1 MGIALGF
8 DVLMRLIVAAAAN
21 EITMRCGRPVCVW
34 GGGQARG
41 APAPESIL
49 SKLFSPPAHTASA
62 ILIQTR
68 LRGKE
73 RRGFCEQDVVLRR
86 VQPRFTRFS
95 RGGVLA

>member
-21 EITMRCGRPVCVW
+21 EITMRCGRPV

-68 LRGKE
+68 LRGKK
-73 RRGFCEQDVVLRR
+73 
-86 VQPRFTRFS
+86 
-95 RGGVLA
+95 VLARR